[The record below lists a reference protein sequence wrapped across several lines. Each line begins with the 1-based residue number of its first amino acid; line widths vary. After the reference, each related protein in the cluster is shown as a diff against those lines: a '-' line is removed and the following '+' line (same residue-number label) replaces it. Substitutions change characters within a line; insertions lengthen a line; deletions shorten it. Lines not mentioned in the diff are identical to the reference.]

1 MKDNP
6 LAAIE
11 FFAFIGFVIWLFL
24 WQNGSSRR
32 RSSERSAQH
41 DGQAK
46 GND

>member
-11 FFAFIGFVIWLFL
+11 VLAFIGFVVWLFL

-32 RSSERSAQH
+32 RSSEQPAQH
-41 DGQAK
+41 DEQAK